1 MLFFKKYKYKYIL
14 HIEGMKC
21 GACEAHVNDLI
32 RRNLKN
38 INVRSSHLK
47 NECAISS
54 MNEIDIN
61 FVISLIE
68 KEGYKVI
75 AHSFQTF

>member
-47 NECAISS
+47 NECVISS

-61 FVISLIE
+61 LVISLIE

-75 AHSFQTF
+75 EHSLQTY

>member
-1 MLFFKKYKYKYIL
+1 MLFFKKYKYKFIL
-14 HIEGMKC
+14 HVEGMKC

-47 NECAISS
+47 NECVISS

-61 FVISLIE
+61 LVISLIE

-75 AHSFQTF
+75 SHSLQTY